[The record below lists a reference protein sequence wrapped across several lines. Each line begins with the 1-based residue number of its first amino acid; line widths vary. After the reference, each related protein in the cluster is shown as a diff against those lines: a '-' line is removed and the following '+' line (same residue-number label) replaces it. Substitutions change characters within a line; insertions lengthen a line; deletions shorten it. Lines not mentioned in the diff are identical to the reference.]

1 MIVHVASQY
10 SYIGITWFHVMES
23 EGIKGG
29 NTILVDGFKLAQ
41 QIQKENPEHYALLSN
56 VSIPYQMIYKDEAI
70 YKSRRVTFTTNDDG
84 QMSAIYLNGNDRRP
98 LDAISLS
105 EARKV
110 LSCDPGKAIKKMYE
124 AMRHLHHLLLSEQ
137 FAYKFPLESGRMLLM
152 HNYRVLHGRDK
163 VIAGT
168 RTLHGTSVGESEWQS
183 KMKML
188 EQKLM

>member
-1 MIVHVASQY
+1 
-10 SYIGITWFHVMES
+10 MES

-56 VSIPYQMIYKDEAI
+56 VSIPYQMIYKDEAF
-70 YKSRRVTFTTNDDG
+70 YKSRRVTFTTDENDR
-84 QMSAIYLNGNDRRP
+84 MSAIYLNGTDRRP
-98 LDAISLS
+98 LDAISLL
-105 EARKV
+105 EAREV
-110 LSCDPGKAIKKMYE
+110 LSCDPDEAIKKMYK

-137 FAYKFPLESGRMLLM
+137 LAYRFPLESGKMLLM

-168 RTLHGTSVGESEWQS
+168 RTLYGAYVGESEWQS

-188 EQKLM
+188 ERKLIYIVLTD